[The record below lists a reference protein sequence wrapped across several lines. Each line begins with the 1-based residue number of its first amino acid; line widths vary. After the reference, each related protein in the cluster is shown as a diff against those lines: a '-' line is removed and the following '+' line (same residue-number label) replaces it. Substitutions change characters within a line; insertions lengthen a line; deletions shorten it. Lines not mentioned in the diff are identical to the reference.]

1 MRSTHLLKQVQNT
14 SSRVQPFVKREE
26 ATVMSLGN
34 RNLTTLLIAILGAVK
49 LILQAFGVDI
59 ITSQQVDDIANG
71 IAALVTV
78 IGVIM
83 THLKRPSADRAPT
96 RPPR

>member
-1 MRSTHLLKQVQNT
+1 
-14 SSRVQPFVKREE
+14 
-26 ATVMSLGN
+26 MSLGN

-96 RPPR
+96 GPPR